1 MPIFNTAEIVDEVAV
16 VVIRA
21 VSFFLSYLETSEYLL
36 SYNIIERS
44 VTMDTLNTGNFL
56 FQFGPIFLGIV
67 FIIVIGGIIFSI
79 VKGISQ
85 WQKNNN
91 SPRLTVYAVVTSKR
105 THISRRTGNE
115 QHHTHTSYYVT
126 FEFESGDRLELKLSG
141 MDYGQLR
148 ERDKGFLTFQGTRYH
163 GFERESN

>member
-1 MPIFNTAEIVDEVAV
+1 
-16 VVIRA
+16 
-21 VSFFLSYLETSEYLL
+21 
-36 SYNIIERS
+36 
-44 VTMDTLNTGNFL
+44 MDPMNTGNFL
-56 FQFGPIFLGIV
+56 FQFGPIFIGIV

-79 VKGISQ
+79 VKGVGQ

-105 THISRRTGNE
+105 THVSRRASNE
-115 QHHTHTSYYVT
+115 HHHTHTSYYVT

-141 MDYGQLR
+141 TDYGQLS
-148 ERDKGFLTFQGTRYH
+148 EGDKGFLAFQGTRYL